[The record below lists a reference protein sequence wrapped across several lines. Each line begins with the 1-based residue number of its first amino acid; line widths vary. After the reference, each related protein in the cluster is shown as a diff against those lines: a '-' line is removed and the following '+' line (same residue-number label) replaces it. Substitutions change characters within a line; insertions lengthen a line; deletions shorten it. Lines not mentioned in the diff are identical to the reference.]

1 MNLSTAPVETPI
13 VTVEQARAIPVSA
26 PEMAKEKDGYVK
38 VRLDFLTNQ
47 PKHVHSQLL
56 AEHYDLQ
63 GPFLENISV
72 LVPQGECF
80 DLLECY
86 APHVSDLIKMK
97 AIGDCKLVGFD
108 IQVEDDT
115 TLAYVFN

>member
-1 MNLSTAPVETPI
+1 MNLATAPVAAPI

-38 VRLDFLTNQ
+38 VRLDFLTNT
-47 PKHVHSQLL
+47 PHHIHSQLL

-63 GPFLENISV
+63 GPYLENISV
-72 LVPQGECF
+72 LVSQGECF

-86 APHVSDLIKMK
+86 APLVTDLVKMK
-97 AIGDCKLVGFD
+97 AIGDCQLVGFE

>member
-1 MNLSTAPVETPI
+1 MNLSTAPVVAPI
-13 VTVEQARAIPVSA
+13 VTVEQTRAIPLSV

-38 VRLDFLTNQ
+38 VRLDFLTNS
-47 PKHVHSQLL
+47 PRHIHSQLL

-63 GPFLENISV
+63 GPYLENISV

-86 APHVSDLIKMK
+86 VPLADDLVKMK
-97 AIGDCKLVGFD
+97 AIGDCKLVGFE
-108 IQVEDDT
+108 ILVEDDT

>member
-1 MNLSTAPVETPI
+1 MNLATAPVTTPI
-13 VTVEQARAIPVSA
+13 VTVEQTRAIPVSA

-47 PKHVHSQLL
+47 PRHIHSQLL
-56 AEHYDLQ
+56 SEHYDLQ
-63 GPFLENISV
+63 GPFLENMSV
-72 LVPQGECF
+72 LVPQSECF

-86 APHVSDLIKMK
+86 APLMSELIKMK
-97 AIGDCKLVGFD
+97 AIGDCQLIGFE